1 MHIQICIYTAHYTNA
16 CTDYRYT
23 THYTYTYTYTYTD
36 IHIQIYI
43 YTTHYTYTDIHIT
56 NCTYTLLI
64 YYCSFITHIHYSLLI
79 AH

>member
-1 MHIQICIYTAHYTNA
+1 MHIQIYIYTTHNTNA
-16 CTDYRYT
+16 YTDYRYT

-36 IHIQIYI
+36 IHI
-43 YTTHYTYTDIHIT
+43 TH
-56 NCTYTLLI
+56 CTYTLLI